1 MLGQYLYLDFFPQ
14 KLNFGVQ
21 YIPSTKLIQE
31 TFDQIAL
38 LSEEQQDTLATY
50 LKKHLAEFLEEAQK
64 ERRIAEGTYTISDF
78 NQKTQQAIQNIEEQK
93 TLTVVKDQVELYQ
106 QLGIY
111 R

>member
-31 TFDQIAL
+31 TFEQIAL

-50 LKKHLAEFLEEAQK
+50 LKKHLAEFLEEAEK

-78 NQKTQQAIQNIEEQK
+78 NEKTQQAIQNIEQQK
-93 TLTVVKDQVELYQ
+93 NLTVCQDQVELYQ
-106 QLGIY
+106 QLGI
-111 R
+111 